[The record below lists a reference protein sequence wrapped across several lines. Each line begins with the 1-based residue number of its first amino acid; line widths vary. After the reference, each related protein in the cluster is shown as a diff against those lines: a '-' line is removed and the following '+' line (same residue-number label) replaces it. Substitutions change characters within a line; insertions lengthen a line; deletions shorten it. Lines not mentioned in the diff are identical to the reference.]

1 MRVKEARLKLRCA
14 TNWFILL
21 IFFVP
26 SLANAWNNKA
36 HTAIAYLAYK
46 RLDRHARD
54 RVDEILVLHPLYS
67 QWTKGAKLGQAG
79 LLAFMHAATWPDCI
93 QTPACPGYVED
104 GTDGGMVPT
113 AGQEEWQNVGFSD
126 RLMHKYW
133 HFIALPFPEN
143 AGTPA
148 PRPNLETQ
156 FQIITDTLNSNTEDP
171 LKSYDLAWIENLVAE
186 AHQPLNCVSRFS
198 PEHPQGDHNGRDVK
212 VREGDATESLHEYW
226 DNLLG
231 TEEDLESA
239 TKEGKA
245 LTGVQDPNGLWESVD
260 VDQWVG
266 ESVALAKELVYT
278 PDVIS
283 EENQG
288 KVVVLSAA
296 YRKAATQ
303 AALKQAVLA
312 GNRLALVLNKN
323 LQ

>member
-1 MRVKEARLKLRCA
+1 MYMVRCA
-14 TNWFILL
+14 ISSFILL
-21 IFFVP
+21 SLFVP
-26 SLANAWNNKA
+26 SLANAWNGKT
-36 HTAIAYLAYK
+36 HIAIAYLAYK

-79 LLAFMHAATWPDCI
+79 MLAFMHAATWPDCI
-93 QTPACPGYVED
+93 QTPTCPGYIED
-104 GTDGGMVPT
+104 GTDGGMAPT

-126 RLMHKYW
+126 MLMHKYW
-133 HFIALPFPEN
+133 HFIALPFPER
-143 AGTPA
+143 AGTLPA
-148 PRPNLETQ
+148 PRPNIQTQ
-156 FQIITDTLNSNTEDP
+156 VPIITDTLNSNTEDP
-171 LKSYDLAWIENLVAE
+171 LKSYDLAWIENLVGE
-186 AHQPLNCVSRFS
+186 VHQPLNCVSRFS
-198 PEHPQGDHNGRDVK
+198 AEHPNGDHNARDVK

-231 TEEDLESA
+231 NEEDFEA
-239 TKEGKA
+239 AIKEGKVLA
-245 LTGVQDPNGLWESVD
+245 GNPDPNGLWESVD
-260 VDQWVG
+260 VDQWIG
-266 ESVALAKELVYT
+266 ESVALARELVYA

-283 EENQG
+283 DESRG

-312 GNRLALVLNKN
+312 GNRLALLLNKN